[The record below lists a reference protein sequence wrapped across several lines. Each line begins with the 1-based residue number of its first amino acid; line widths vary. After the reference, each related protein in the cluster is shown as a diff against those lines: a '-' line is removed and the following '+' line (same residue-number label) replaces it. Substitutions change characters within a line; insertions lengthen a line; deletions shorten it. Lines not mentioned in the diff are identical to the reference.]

1 MAESSMQIAVATAAA
16 VVGVL
21 LGGADC
27 CGVNG
32 RERGRLQRVRSAQE
46 QRITAESTEER
57 EARLQRLRD
66 AWQQR
71 VTSETPE
78 QLGLR
83 NKSRN
88 NFFDE
93 ERLPIASTCSLIL
106 RLPRHLVE
114 EEEFK
119 QKMIFSILGVWFWKR
134 LTCTFNVHYF
144 NFGIIYY
151 IIALKIMSCLVVVRS
166 C

>member
-21 LGGADC
+21 LEGADC

-66 AWQQR
+66 AWQRR

-88 NFFDE
+88 NFLMRRGF
-93 ERLPIASTCSLIL
+93 LLHPPAPSSFQI
-106 RLPRHLVE
+106 
-114 EEEFK
+114 
-119 QKMIFSILGVWFWKR
+119 
-134 LTCTFNVHYF
+134 
-144 NFGIIYY
+144 
-151 IIALKIMSCLVVVRS
+151 
-166 C
+166 